1 MADIRKM
8 SVGSVVDFAIAYN
21 ERQERAEK
29 EAERQKKKEKRRKA
43 TQDDINSF
51 FR

>member
-21 ERQERAEK
+21 KRQEQAEK
-29 EAERQKKKEKRRKA
+29 EAEKQKKKDKRRKA